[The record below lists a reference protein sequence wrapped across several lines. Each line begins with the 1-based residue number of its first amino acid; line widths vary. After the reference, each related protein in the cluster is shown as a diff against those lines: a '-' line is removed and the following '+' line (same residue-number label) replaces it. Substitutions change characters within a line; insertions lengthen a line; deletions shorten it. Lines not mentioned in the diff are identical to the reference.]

1 MVNQRLDAL
10 ECSVAAVKGRRAQVL
25 RFASL
30 TREGAKMVHE
40 VQPIVQRGAFGAR
53 VQREQGNPTTKYRQL
68 RPLQC
73 EGQAATRQLNLPL
86 GGRLVRRAQGL
97 LGKALQIRLRQR
109 QQIRGRLPVVAWVQI
124 IAHMGQQIAFGER
137 AHCPACRLE
146 PTHNRLQRRSIGV
159 LEHKRVDEPRERD
172 IGDLHTMPIRALAR
186 ASYLRDTNHGAG
198 RPARGRILP

>member
-10 ECSVAAVKGRRAQVL
+10 ECSVAAVKGGRAQVL

-30 TREGAKMVHE
+30 ACERAEMVYK
-40 VQPIVQRGAFGAR
+40 VQPVIQCRAFGAR
-53 VQREQGNPTTKYRQL
+53 VQREQGNPTAKYRQL
-68 RPLQC
+68 RPLQR

-137 AHCPACRLE
+137 AHCPSRCLQ
-146 PTHNRLQRRSIGV
+146 PMHNRLQRRSVGV
-159 LEHKRVDEPRERD
+159 LEHERVDEPRERD

-186 ASYLRDTNHGAG
+186 ASYLRDTNHGAE
-198 RPARGRILP
+198 RSPCAR